1 MQNGLNGRGALPGTR
16 PRLLVVEDDPE
27 MRDLLTDVLSG
38 EGFLAESAGDG
49 AEALIRLRT
58 DTFAAVLLDKNMPG
72 LSGLDLL
79 PSLRTM
85 CPNTPIILT
94 TAFGDAETEQEAATK
109 GAYAYLPK
117 PFTTQSLLDAI
128 RRALEPRASVA
139 PVPFRSGR
147 FVMNVT
153 GEFRWCSGCGEWAI
167 WTLIPHGRSGL
178 LL

>member
-1 MQNGLNGRGALPGTR
+1 MQNGLNGRGALPSAC
-16 PRLLVVEDDPE
+16 PRLLVVEDDQE
-27 MRDLLTDVLSG
+27 MRDLLMDMLSG

-49 AEALIRLRT
+49 AEALIRLRA

-94 TAFGDAETEQEAATK
+94 TAFGDAETQQEAVSK
-109 GAYAYLPK
+109 GAHAYLPK

-128 RRALEPRASVA
+128 RRALEPRHSAA
-139 PVPFRSGR
+139 PSPSAPG
-147 FVMNVT
+147 
-153 GEFRWCSGCGEWAI
+153 GS
-167 WTLIPHGRSGL
+167 S
-178 LL
+178 

>member
-1 MQNGLNGRGALPGTR
+1 MQNGTNGRAASPVTR

-27 MRDLLTDVLSG
+27 MRELLTDVLSG
-38 EGFLAESAGDG
+38 EGFLAESVGDG

-72 LSGLDLL
+72 LSGLELL

-117 PFTTQSLLDAI
+117 PFTTQSLLEAI
-128 RRALEPRASVA
+128 RRALEPRDSVA
-139 PVPFRSGR
+139 PFPSAPG
-147 FVMNVT
+147 
-153 GEFRWCSGCGEWAI
+153 GS
-167 WTLIPHGRSGL
+167 P
-178 LL
+178 

>member
-1 MQNGLNGRGALPGTR
+1 M
-16 PRLLVVEDDPE
+16 
-27 MRDLLTDVLSG
+27 DVLSG

-117 PFTTQSLLDAI
+117 PFTTQSLLEAI
-128 RRALEPRASVA
+128 RRALEPRHSVA
-139 PVPFRSGR
+139 PSPSGSR
-147 FVMNVT
+147 
-153 GEFRWCSGCGEWAI
+153 GS
-167 WTLIPHGRSGL
+167 S
-178 LL
+178 

>member
-1 MQNGLNGRGALPGTR
+1 MQNELNGRGALTDTR

-27 MRDLLTDVLSG
+27 MRDLLTDVLHE
-38 EGFLAESAGDG
+38 EGFLTESAGDG

-58 DTFAAVLLDKNMPG
+58 GAFAAVLLDKNMPG

-85 CPNTPIILT
+85 CPSTPVILT
-94 TAFGDAETEQEAATK
+94 TAFGNAGTEQEAATK

-128 RRALEPRASVA
+128 RRALEPRHHVA
-139 PVPFRSGR
+139 PTSSAPGGS
-147 FVMNVT
+147 
-153 GEFRWCSGCGEWAI
+153 S
-167 WTLIPHGRSGL
+167 
-178 LL
+178 